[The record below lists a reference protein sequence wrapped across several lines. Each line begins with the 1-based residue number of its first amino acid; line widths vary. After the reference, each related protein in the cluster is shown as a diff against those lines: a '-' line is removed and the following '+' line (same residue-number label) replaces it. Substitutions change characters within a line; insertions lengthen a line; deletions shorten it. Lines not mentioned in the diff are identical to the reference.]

1 MHKYMSIS
9 ILDSDAHIL
18 MCVLVGVLVSILCV
32 NLNLQE
38 RNREEKWKMEI
49 SVSVKTTL
57 KTTFLSINRKQ
68 KLITLKVIF

>member
-32 NLNLQE
+32 NRNLQE
-38 RNREEKWKMEI
+38 RFK
-49 SVSVKTTL
+49 VTL
-57 KTTFLSINRKQ
+57 YSRHALC
-68 KLITLKVIF
+68 